1 MTIIRLISLI
11 RVREFDHELNE
22 FGECLIFDIR
32 LISLIR
38 VRKFDHELNELSE

>member
-38 VRKFDHELNELSE
+38 VREIKALELL

>member
-1 MTIIRLISLI
+1 MTIIHLISLI

-22 FGECLIFDIR
+22 LGEFLIFDIR

-38 VRKFDHELNELSE
+38 VREIKALELL